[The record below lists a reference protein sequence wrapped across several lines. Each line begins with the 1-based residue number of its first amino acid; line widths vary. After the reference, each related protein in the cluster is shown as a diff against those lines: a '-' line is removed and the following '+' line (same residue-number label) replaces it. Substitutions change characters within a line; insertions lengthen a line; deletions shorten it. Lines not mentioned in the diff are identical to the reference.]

1 MVQFLI
7 HQTNTES
14 YLSSLLSNA
23 PVPEAHLLCLSQD
36 ESVTQARPTDDISE
50 ECVVIQNRFIAASE
64 GGFSLDEGRSQSGL
78 KGIWKCTTP
87 HVYGSISFPQ

>member
-1 MVQFLI
+1 VQFLV
-7 HQTNTES
+7 HQKGPES
-14 YLSSLLSNA
+14 YLSDLLSNA

-36 ESVTQARPTDDISE
+36 ESVTQKVPPTDDIPE
-50 ECVVIQNRFIAASE
+50 ECVVIENKFIAASE
-64 GGFSLDEGRSQSGL
+64 GGFSLDDGRSQGGL